1 MIIFKKIKSELDQK
15 IEKDAKDN
23 NEQLVENFSLKSILD
38 GRILVHKGFRR
49 LLPMIVILFAISL
62 VYINNRF
69 AYEAL
74 VMRNNELKEEKTD
87 LQTTGLV
94 KIRQYKEVSTRSAVI
109 KKLAEMGSSITEPQ
123 TPPIVI
129 DK

>member
-1 MIIFKKIKSELDQK
+1 MLKKIKSELDQK

>member
-1 MIIFKKIKSELDQK
+1 MVILKKIKSELDQK

-49 LLPMIVILFAISL
+49 LLPMIVVLFAISL

>member
-1 MIIFKKIKSELDQK
+1 MIMLKKIKAELDQK
-15 IEKDAKDN
+15 IEKDTKDN
-23 NEQLVENFSLKSILD
+23 NQNLVENFSLKSILD
-38 GRILVHKGFRR
+38 GRILLHKGFRR
-49 LLPMIVILFAISL
+49 LLPMIVFLFGISL

-69 AYEAL
+69 TYEAL
-74 VMRNNELKEEKTD
+74 VMKNNELKEEKTD

-109 KKLAEMGSSITEPQ
+109 EKLSEMGSNITEPQ
-123 TPPIVI
+123 SPPIVI

>member
-1 MIIFKKIKSELDQK
+1 MLKKIKSELDQK

-49 LLPMIVILFAISL
+49 LLPMIVVLFAISL

>member
-109 KKLAEMGSSITEPQ
+109 KKLSEMGSSITEPQ

>member
-1 MIIFKKIKSELDQK
+1 MVILKKIKSELDQK

-49 LLPMIVILFAISL
+49 WLPMIVVLFAISL

-74 VMRNNELKEEKTD
+74 VMKNNELKEEKID

-109 KKLAEMGSSITEPQ
+109 KKLSEMGSSITEPQ